1 MANYTWKI
9 LDVFATDELITGA
22 RYYVKAY
29 IDDLSVETEGYWTF
43 SDQIVKVPFSDVT
56 EQMIA
61 QWIENESIQDGVSVI
76 KSNLD
81 KQLAYLGSQKPTIPP
96 WKPQVFTPNI

>member
-9 LDVFATDELITGA
+9 LDVIATDELITGA

-29 IDDLSVETEGYWTF
+29 VDDLSVETEGYWTF
-43 SDQIVKVPFSDVT
+43 SDQIIKTPFEDVT
-56 EQMIA
+56 EEMIA
-61 QWIENESIQDGVSVI
+61 KWIEDESIQDGASII
-76 KSNLD
+76 KSNLE

-96 WKPQVFTPNI
+96 WKPQVFTPKI